1 MPENYDI
8 IPKAPVAPSMLP
20 RATALTLEDILV
32 LTQPGNPIGQK
43 SRSLTLDMLR
53 SFVWGAY
60 ENFNRIK
67 NAVHTSESASMSEPY
82 HYLDVPLIEVPPS
95 YVLGAVDLDFVC
107 TDSVAAS
114 NWGDAYLQFS
124 AGVGTYSPVVPG
136 DYTRKYPAVATES
149 VITPDK
155 FVGVGASGNP
165 HFTAHFTPNYKNDT
179 EAAVLFHAL
188 VFANIPGVTTSNWKY
203 TVNATCLIPQEY
215 ETA

>member
-1 MPENYDI
+1 MPYDRQ
-8 IPKAPVAPSMLP
+8 IPDAPIATSMLP
-20 RATALTLEDILV
+20 RATELTLADLLV

-43 SRSLTLDMLR
+43 NRSLTLDMLR

-67 NAVHTSESASMSEPY
+67 NVVHTSESASMSAPY
-82 HYLDVPLIEVPPS
+82 SYLDVPLIEVPPG

-114 NWGDAYLQFS
+114 NWGDIYLQFS
-124 AGVGTYSPVVPG
+124 AGIGTYSPVVHG
-136 DYTRKYPAVATES
+136 DYTKKYPAVAGNS
-149 VITPDK
+149 VIIPDK
-155 FVGVGASGNP
+155 FVGTDPSGNP

-179 EAAVLFHAL
+179 EASVLFHAL
-188 VFANIPGVTTSNWKY
+188 VSANIPGVTTSNWKY
-203 TVNATCLIPQEY
+203 TVNATCLIPQDY